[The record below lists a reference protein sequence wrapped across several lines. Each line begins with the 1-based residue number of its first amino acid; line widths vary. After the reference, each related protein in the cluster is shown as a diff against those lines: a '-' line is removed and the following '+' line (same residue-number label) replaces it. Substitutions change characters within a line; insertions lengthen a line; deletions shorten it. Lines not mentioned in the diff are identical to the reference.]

1 MPVASE
7 EASPPS
13 RISRRSG
20 DALGSLVLA
29 WYRQYTDLYRRL
41 SKRPPGLVDLFCG
54 GGGCSEGARRAGFS
68 VHGVDVEEQ
77 PDFVRRFGDDA
88 FTLSDAL
95 LPDEVRRACARVSA
109 IGLGASPPCKSYATT
124 VMPASTPAGAG
135 TTKKAS
141 RPISSFI

>member
-1 MPVASE
+1 MQQSASLGAHRPLRAVGRQVA
-7 EASPPS
+7 
-13 RISRRSG
+13 
-20 DALGSLVLA
+20 
-29 WYRQYTDLYRRL
+29 RRL

-95 LPDEVRRACARVSA
+95 LPDEVRRACARVS
-109 IGLGASPPCKSYATT
+109 LGHRAGSEPPVQIICHHGDARFHAGWGGHHQESISPN
-124 VMPASTPAGAG
+124 
-135 TTKKAS
+135 
-141 RPISSFI
+141 I

>member
-1 MPVASE
+1 MRGLLPVLRPLGLYACRERGGISPE
-7 EASPPS
+7 SDFEAQ
-13 RISRRSG
+13 RRRAG
-20 DALGSLVLA
+20 LVLT
-29 WYRQYTDLYRRL
+29 WYRQYADLYRRL

-95 LPDEVRRACARVSA
+95 LPDEVRRGRALVFRPSGWGRAPLANRM
-109 IGLGASPPCKSYATT
+109 PP
-124 VMPASTPAGAG
+124 P
-135 TTKKAS
+135 
-141 RPISSFI
+141 